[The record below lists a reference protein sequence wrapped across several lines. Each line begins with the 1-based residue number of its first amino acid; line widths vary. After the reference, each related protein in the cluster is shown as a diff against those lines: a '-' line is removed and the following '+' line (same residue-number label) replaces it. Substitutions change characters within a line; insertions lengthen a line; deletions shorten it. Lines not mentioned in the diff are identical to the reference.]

1 MGIALSLLS
10 IPAFVYLGL
19 TVLAGLPAPASLDFA
34 LNPGRFVF
42 VETLLFCFA
51 FFPLLGL
58 LRRRLARRAP
68 AAPAAARPR
77 MRKIVTIE
85 GMACGHCAMKVKS
98 ELIDVR
104 GVASV
109 HVDLLSG
116 RARVS
121 GDGLSDAELAAAVAK
136 AGYRATGIIGSA

>member
-1 MGIALSLLS
+1 MGIALSLIS

-19 TVLAGLPAPASLDFA
+19 TALAGLPVPEPLDFA

-51 FFPLLGL
+51 FFPLAGK
-58 LRRRLARRAP
+58 LRRRLARRAS
-68 AAPAAARPR
+68 AAGTAARPR
-77 MRKIVTIE
+77 MRKVITIE
-85 GMACGHCAMKVKS
+85 GMACGHCAMKVES
-98 ELIDVR
+98 ELRDVP

-109 HVDLLSG
+109 QVDILTG

-136 AGYRATGIIGSA
+136 AGYRTTDIIGSR